1 MTRFHTALLGAAAL
15 ALAACTTAAPPVAA
29 APEGAPMAEVE
40 EATLMAGEWTITSI
54 GDQPVIAGQMPTIRF
69 TRDGILHGQSGCNTF
84 RGSFKHSRRSI
95 YFAPFEMTEEACVAG
110 GVMAQEAVLAAALTR
125 TVPIALDAEG
135 RLVLTGADG
144 VVVVAEPAPFP
155 DLTGS
160 EWRITQMGGTAI
172 ISGREPVLEFRSDG
186 QAGGSG
192 GCNSFFGHYEQ
203 AGSKLTVTGL
213 GSTRMMCLG
222 DGIMEQERAFL
233 DLLGGVTELTFRP
246 DPSGALTVT
255 SESGVSF
262 TGTPATPAPPVVT
275 PDPDALTGAEW
286 IVEDIN
292 RMGIIDNSHLTL
304 TFGADGRVSGSTNCN
319 AFGGVYLADET
330 TVTLAPLAMTQR
342 ACAAPAMAQQEQRY
356 MAALNGEMAWTI
368 TPDGALELTGPAGQ
382 RLLLRR

>member
-1 MTRFHTALLGAAAL
+1 MTRFHAALLGAAAL

-40 EATLMAGEWTITSI
+40 EATLMAGEWTINSI
-54 GDQPVIAGQMPTIRF
+54 GGQPVIAGHMPTIRF

-186 QAGGSG
+186 QVGGSG
-192 GCNSFFGHYEQ
+192 GCNSFFGRYEQ

-342 ACAAPAMAQQEQRY
+342 ACAALAMAQQEQRY

-368 TPDGALELTGPAGQ
+368 TPDGTLELTGPAGQ

>member
-54 GDQPVIAGQMPTIRF
+54 GGQPVIAGHMPTIRF

-186 QAGGSG
+186 KAGGSG
-192 GCNSFFGHYEQ
+192 GCNSFFGRYEQ

-319 AFGGVYLADET
+319 AFGGVYLAHET

-368 TPDGALELTGPAGQ
+368 TPDGTLELTGPAGQ

>member
-1 MTRFHTALLGAAAL
+1 MTRFHAALLGAAAL
-15 ALAACTTAAPPVAA
+15 VLAACTTTAPPVAA
-29 APEGAPMAEVE
+29 APEDAPMAEVE
-40 EATLMAGEWTITSI
+40 EAALMASEWIITAI
-54 GDQPVIAGQMPTIRF
+54 GGQPVIAGHVPTIQF
-69 TRDGILHGQSGCNTF
+69 TRDGILQGQSGCNSF

-95 YFAPFEMTEEACVAG
+95 YFAPFEMTEKACLGG
-110 GVMAQEAVLAAALTR
+110 GVMAQEAALAAALKS

-144 VVVVAEPAPFP
+144 VVVVAEPASFP

-160 EWRITQMGGTAI
+160 EWQITQMGGTAI

-186 QAGGSG
+186 QLGGSG
-192 GCNSFFGHYEQ
+192 GCNSYFGRYEQ
-203 AGSKLTVTGL
+203 DGSKLTVTGL

-222 DGIMEQERAFL
+222 DGIMEQERTFL
-233 DLLGGVTELTFRP
+233 DLLGGITELTIRP
-246 DPSGALTVT
+246 GPSGALTLT

-262 TGTPATPAPPVVT
+262 TGTPISPAPPVVP
-275 PDPDALTGAEW
+275 PDPEVLIGGEW
-286 IVEDIN
+286 TVEDIN
-292 RMGIIDNSHLTL
+292 RTGIIDNSHLTL

-319 AFGGVYLADET
+319 TFGGVYLADET
-330 TVTLAPLAMTQR
+330 TLTLAPLAMTQR
-342 ACAAPAMAQQEQRY
+342 ACTAPAMAHQEQRY

>member
-54 GDQPVIAGQMPTIRF
+54 GGQPVIAGHMPTIRF

-186 QAGGSG
+186 QVGGSG
-192 GCNSFFGHYEQ
+192 GCNSFFGRYEQ

-246 DPSGALTVT
+246 DPAGALTVT

-275 PDPDALTGAEW
+275 PDPEALTGAEW